1 MVINVQLDCQYPP
14 VCAAGTGV
22 GEDTGHSEE
31 MGSTWGS
38 SPNNNTSE
46 VASSLANNNNPRGDF
61 AHVLLSPRVGGGN
74 TPLHP
79 MSRRALSAK
88 RMPVP
93 EPFLKLFKTSASANT
108 SPSKDGGG
116 DGGNG
121 STFESLLRGDSK
133 KMPKKEQGFMTR
145 LVEYV
150 GGLNSSRDFPASC
163 TKRNWRHS
171 AFFLSALLV
180 FTFLLVKVLSAAWL
194 GVEQQTSSITKV
206 PILKSSFLLLNCAN
220 LASLL
225 SIYIYRSMF
234 ELITM

>member
-1 MVINVQLDCQYPP
+1 LVINVQLDCQYPP

-22 GEDTGHSEE
+22 GEDTGNSEE

-38 SPNNNTSE
+38 SPNNNAPE

-116 DGGNG
+116 DG

-133 KMPKKEQGFMTR
+133 KMPKKEHGFMTR

-220 LASLL
+220 LASML
-225 SIYIYRSMF
+225 STYI
-234 ELITM
+234 